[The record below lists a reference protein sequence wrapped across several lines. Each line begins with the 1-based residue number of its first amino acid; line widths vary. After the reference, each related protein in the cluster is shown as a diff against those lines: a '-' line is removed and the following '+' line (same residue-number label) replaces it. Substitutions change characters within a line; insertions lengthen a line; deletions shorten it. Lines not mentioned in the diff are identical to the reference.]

1 MNTFSMWICPPN
13 IFWGGCGNIFPIAP
27 VAVAPDTRKW
37 EERWSERERESVH
50 PSRTWLL
57 LGEALISLKAFISLD
72 LFIPHSL
79 KQPVHPPELGRIF
92 VHLILILVNSYFI
105 KMTPSRRRALTV
117 KWWTL
122 HDRLIQ
128 GVKGEIDCSERV
140 VRWSKLIKL
149 SNTAYKSGR
158 GTRCPQRRTSGLG

>member
-1 MNTFSMWICPPN
+1 
-13 IFWGGCGNIFPIAP
+13 
-27 VAVAPDTRKW
+27 
-37 EERWSERERESVH
+37 VH

-72 LFIPHSL
+72 LSIHHLL

-117 KWWTL
+117 K
-122 HDRLIQ
+122 
-128 GVKGEIDCSERV
+128 
-140 VRWSKLIKL
+140 
-149 SNTAYKSGR
+149 
-158 GTRCPQRRTSGLG
+158 

>member
-1 MNTFSMWICPPN
+1 MEIYSQLHLLQWPRTP
-13 IFWGGCGNIFPIAP
+13 GNGKKDG
-27 VAVAPDTRKW
+27 V
-37 EERWSERERESVH
+37 SGRESVH

-72 LFIPHSL
+72 LSIPHSL

-117 KWWTL
+117 K
-122 HDRLIQ
+122 
-128 GVKGEIDCSERV
+128 
-140 VRWSKLIKL
+140 
-149 SNTAYKSGR
+149 
-158 GTRCPQRRTSGLG
+158 